1 MRRPRPQGSGRFLI
15 RITIEELM
23 IRNPDWDEFDDEAP
37 AYGTRFKEA
46 KRKKAVAREAV
57 AKQSFEDN
65 PDVQRWL
72 SQTQEVE
79 GAKAPFEPEAL
90 VGRRDGAWVLSSLT
104 HFYEQDLIADVLREV
119 KSGKEA
125 TVFCCTAGAASRSE
139 LMAAKIYRPRMFRSL
154 SNDAVYREGRTV
166 RNESGKNVRLTSKG
180 VPSRNSAKGRA
191 FQISSW
197 IEFEYATQELAYTLG
212 VRTPRPYAQSGNGL
226 LMEYIGDA
234 ETVAPRLCE
243 IDVDR
248 GEAQDLLNS
257 LVESIALLLRGHR
270 IHGDL
275 SVYNILAWNSEAYII
290 DFAQAVDPRQGDDAR
305 ALLHRDVDRVAKAL
319 RPFGARLDAHSVADR
334 LWWDY
339 IEGASDPF

>member
-1 MRRPRPQGSGRFLI
+1 MV
-15 RITIEELM
+15 
-23 IRNPDWDEFDDEAP
+23 RNSSADGNWDELTDDEAP

-46 KRKKAVAREAV
+46 KRKKAVAREGV
-57 AKQSFEDN
+57 AKQSFEGN
-65 PDVQRWL
+65 RDVQRWITG
-72 SQTQEVE
+72 TQEAE

-125 TVFCCTAGAASRSE
+125 TVFCCTAGEASASE

-166 RNESGKNVRLTSKG
+166 RNESGKQVKLTGKG
-180 VPSRNSAKGRA
+180 VPSRGSTKGRA
-191 FQISSW
+191 FQVESW
-197 IEFEYATQELAYTLG
+197 IGYEYATQELAYSLG

-226 LMEYIGDA
+226 LMEYLGDV

-243 IDVDR
+243 IEVGR
-248 GEAQDLLNS
+248 GEAQDLLDG
-257 LVESIALLLRGHR
+257 LIEDIEKLLRGHR

-275 SVYNILAWNSEAYII
+275 SVYNILAWGGEPYII

-305 ALLHRDVDRVAKAL
+305 MLLARDVERVAAAL
-319 RPFGARLDAHSVADR
+319 RPYGARVDARGVADR
-334 LWWDY
+334 IWWDY
-339 IEGASDPF
+339 LQGEI